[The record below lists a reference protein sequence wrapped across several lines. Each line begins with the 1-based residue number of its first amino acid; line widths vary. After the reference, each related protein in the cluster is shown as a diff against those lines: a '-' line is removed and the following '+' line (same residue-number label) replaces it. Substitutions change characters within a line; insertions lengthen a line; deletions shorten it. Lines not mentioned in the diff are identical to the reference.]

1 MDLKPRMGR
10 VVSGMMRL
18 FGRRS
23 CADVVA
29 ALHDYFEG
37 SIDPELARIIERHL
51 EGCVS
56 CEAFARTYREV
67 VKLTGELS
75 DDDVPASV
83 RRRVRKALRE
93 RARQNPPGRE

>member
-1 MDLKPRMGR
+1 MRR
-10 VVSGMMRL
+10 VFSRMMRL

-29 ALHDYFEG
+29 VLHDYFDG
-37 SIDPELARIIERHL
+37 SLDPELARIIERHL
-51 EGCVS
+51 RGCAS

-75 DDDVPASV
+75 AEDIPASV
-83 RRRVRKALRE
+83 RRRVRRALRE
-93 RARQNPPGRE
+93 RARQNPAGPE